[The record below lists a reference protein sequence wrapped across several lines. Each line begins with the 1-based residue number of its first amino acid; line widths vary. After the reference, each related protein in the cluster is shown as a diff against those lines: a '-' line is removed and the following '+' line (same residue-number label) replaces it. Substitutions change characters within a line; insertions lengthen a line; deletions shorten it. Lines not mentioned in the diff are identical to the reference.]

1 MNYEEFRTAVCDLL
15 GGLEKEWDVVHDWGV
30 PPVDTITGNA
40 ANFDAEMEM
49 EYDFIQ
55 LERDKGVFYSFIS
68 FPVKALFNYYQ
79 KEGWN
84 AAVRELQ
91 KHIPKETKENNKPVD
106 YPAKLNEEG
115 KKLYERLRSLR
126 SEIAMKKQVPAYII
140 FTNRTL
146 YEMCRIQPAT
156 MEELLFVYGVGEKNS
171 KEYGQEFLDA
181 IKDFTKGGKLIL
193 EKAELE
199 VDSVNAEPDIHS
211 ADEFEADDLGGVVAR
226 TWRRGVMD
234 PDLIK
239 G

>member
-1 MNYEEFRTAVCDLL
+1 MNYDEFRTAVCDLL
-15 GGLEKEWDVVHDWGV
+15 GVMEKEWSVIHDWGI
-30 PPVDTITGNA
+30 PPVDPVTGNA
-40 ANFDAEMEM
+40 ANFDAEMDM

-55 LERDKGVFYSFIS
+55 LEREKGVFYTFVS

-84 AAVRELQ
+84 AAVRELRR
-91 KHIPKETKENNKPVD
+91 HIPVEKTGNNKVID
-106 YPAKLNEEG
+106 YSAKLNEEG
-115 KKLYERLRSLR
+115 KELYEKLKSLR
-126 SEIAMKKQVPAYII
+126 AEIALKKQVPVYLV

-156 MEELLFVYGVGEKNS
+156 MEELLLVYGVGEKNS
-171 KEYGQEFLDA
+171 KEHGQEFLDA
-181 IKDFTKGGKLIL
+181 IKEFTKGRKRFL
-193 EKAELE
+193 EKQADETDI
-199 VDSVNAEPDIHS
+199 VGAEPDIHS

>member
-30 PPVDTITGNA
+30 PPVDPITGNA

-55 LERDKGVFYSFIS
+55 LEREKGVFYSFIS

-79 KEGWN
+79 KEGWS

-181 IKDFTKGGKLIL
+181 I
-193 EKAELE
+193 
-199 VDSVNAEPDIHS
+199 IHS

>member
-1 MNYEEFRTAVCDLL
+1 MNYEEFRSAVCDLMK
-15 GGLEKEWDVVHDWGV
+15 GLEKEWTVIHDWGI
-30 PPVDTITGNA
+30 PPVDPITGNA

-91 KHIPKETKENNKPVD
+91 KHLPRETKENKKQVD

-115 KKLYERLRSLR
+115 KELYERLRSLR
-126 SEIAMKKQVPAYII
+126 AEIAMKKQVPAYFI

-156 MEELLFVYGVGEKNS
+156 MEELLFAYGVGEKNS

-181 IKDFTKGGKLIL
+181 IKDFTKGGRLIL
-193 EKAELE
+193 EKTEHE
-199 VDSVNAEPDIHS
+199 EDPVDTEQDIHS
-211 ADEFEADDLGGVVAR
+211 ADNFEADDLGGVVAR
-226 TWRRGVMD
+226 PWRRGVMD
-234 PDLIK
+234 PAVFQA
-239 G
+239 

>member
-1 MNYEEFRTAVCDLL
+1 MNYEEFRSAVCDLMK
-15 GGLEKEWDVVHDWGV
+15 GLEKEWTVIHDWGI
-30 PPVDTITGNA
+30 PPVDPITGNA

-91 KHIPKETKENNKPVD
+91 KHIPRETKENKKQVD

-115 KKLYERLRSLR
+115 KELYERLRSLR
-126 SEIAMKKQVPAYII
+126 AEIAMKKQVPAYFI

-156 MEELLFVYGVGEKNS
+156 MEELLFAYGVGEKNS
-171 KEYGQEFLDA
+171 KEYGQKFLDA
-181 IKDFTKGGKLIL
+181 IKDYTKGGRLIL
-193 EKAELE
+193 EKAEHDADP
-199 VDSVNAEPDIHS
+199 VDTEQDIHS
-211 ADEFEADDLGGVVAR
+211 ADNFEADDLGGVVAR
-226 TWRRGVMD
+226 PWRRGVMD
-234 PDLIK
+234 PAVFQA
-239 G
+239 

>member
-1 MNYEEFRTAVCDLL
+1 
-15 GGLEKEWDVVHDWGV
+15 
-30 PPVDTITGNA
+30 
-40 ANFDAEMEM
+40 
-49 EYDFIQ
+49 
-55 LERDKGVFYSFIS
+55 
-68 FPVKALFNYYQ
+68 
-79 KEGWN
+79 
-84 AAVRELQ
+84 
-91 KHIPKETKENNKPVD
+91 
-106 YPAKLNEEG
+106 
-115 KKLYERLRSLR
+115 
-126 SEIAMKKQVPAYII
+126 MKKQVPAYII

-199 VDSVNAEPDIHS
+199 VDSADAEPDIHS

>member
-15 GGLEKEWDVVHDWGV
+15 GGMEKEWAVVHDWGI
-30 PPVDTITGNA
+30 PPVDPITGNA
-40 ANFDAEMEM
+40 ANFDAEMDM

-55 LERDKGVFYSFIS
+55 LEKEKGVFYTFIS

-84 AAVRELQ
+84 AAVRELRR
-91 KHIPKETKENNKPVD
+91 HIPAEKAGNSKAVD

-115 KKLYERLRSLR
+115 KELYEKLRSLR
-126 SEIAMKKQVPAYII
+126 AEIAVKKQVPAYFI

-146 YEMCRIQPAT
+146 YEMCRIQPSA
-156 MEELLFVYGVGEKNS
+156 MEELLLVYGVGEKNS
-171 KEYGQEFLDA
+171 KEHGQEFLDA
-181 IKDFTKGGKLIL
+181 IKEFTKGRRRIL
-193 EKAELE
+193 EKAEVE
-199 VDSVNAEPDIHS
+199 TGSVDSETDIHS

-226 TWRRGVMD
+226 PWRRGVMD